1 MAAAQCIPM
10 ERIEVPQYLVHGIL
24 EFELDPYVSEQ
35 KQMYLYGRFFKV
47 KHKLEKM
54 PFYQQE
60 KTVNY

>member
-10 ERIEVPQYLVHGIL
+10 ERIEVPHYLVHEIL
-24 EFELDPYVSEQ
+24 VFELDPYVLEQ

-47 KHKLEKM
+47 KQKLEKM
-54 PFYQQE
+54 PFYHK